1 MKKRIPELCTAAL
14 GALCLLAG
22 AGVFAAGGRP
32 MLFGALALAGAGCVL
47 LVLALSFHFGGKAG
61 RRLRRGLLGLVV
73 AGVLAFGA
81 LEGVVL
87 CGAQSTLSDTEP
99 DAVVI
104 LGAAVWDGEPSPV
117 LKRRISAGA
126 AWLAEHP
133 DVPVVVTGGVD
144 TGETVSEA
152 AVMAAALE
160 EDYGIDPDRIY
171 LEEQATNTLENLTCS
186 IALLEE
192 AGVSSEQLL
201 VVSSAPHLARV
212 RLLAGR
218 CGVNADCLAA
228 SVPGGIEYRAYLY
241 LREAAAL
248 VKSFFVDFPLSSG

>member
-1 MKKRIPELCTAAL
+1 MKKRIPELCTGIG

-22 AGVFAAGGRP
+22 VAVLAAGGRP
-32 MLFGALALAGAGCVL
+32 MLFGALALWAVGCGL
-47 LVLALSFHFGGKAG
+47 LALALSFHLGGRAG
-61 RRLRRGLLGLVV
+61 RRLRRGLVALVAAGILG
-73 AGVLAFGA
+73 FGA

-87 CGAQSTLSDTEP
+87 WGAESTLSGDTP

-117 LKRRISAGA
+117 LNRRIAAGA
-126 AWLAEHP
+126 GYLAEHP

-152 AVMAAALE
+152 AVMAAVLE
-160 EDYGIDPDRIY
+160 EDYGIDPERIY

-186 IALLEE
+186 MAVLEG
-192 AGVSSEQLL
+192 AGLPASHLL

-218 CGVNADCLAA
+218 CGVTVDCLAA
-228 SVPGGIEYRAYLY
+228 SVPGGIRYRAYLY

-248 VKSFFVDFPLSSG
+248 VKSFFVDFP

>member
-1 MKKRIPELCTAAL
+1 MMKKRLPAICTGLA

-22 AGVFAAGGRP
+22 IGVFVAGGRP

-47 LVLALSFHFGGKAG
+47 LVLALSFRFGGKTG
-61 RRLRRGLLGLVV
+61 RRLRRVLAVVV
-73 AGVLAFGA
+73 AVGVLAFGA
-81 LEGVVL
+81 LEGVVF
-87 CGAQSTLSDTEP
+87 CSAQSTLSDAEP

-117 LKRRISAGA
+117 LNRRISAGA

-160 EDYGIDPDRIY
+160 ESYGIDPDRIY
-171 LEEQATNTLENLTCS
+171 LEEQATNTLENLTCTV
-186 IALLEE
+186 ALLEAE
-192 AGVSSEQLL
+192 GLPAEHLL

-248 VKSFFVDFPLSSG
+248 AKSFFVDFP

>member
-1 MKKRIPELCTAAL
+1 MKKRLPAICTAAL
-14 GALCLLAG
+14 GAVCLVAG
-22 AGVFAAGGRP
+22 IGVFAAGGRP
-32 MLFGALALAGAGCVL
+32 MLFGALALAGIGCVL
-47 LVLALSFHFGGKAG
+47 LVLALSLHFGGKAG
-61 RRLRRGLLGLVV
+61 RRLRRGLLGVAA

-87 CGAQSTLSDTEP
+87 CGAQSTLSDTAP

-117 LKRRISAGA
+117 LNRRIAAGA

-160 EDYGIDPDRIY
+160 DYGIDPDRIY

-192 AGVSSEQLL
+192 AGLPSEQLL

-248 VKSFFVDFPLSSG
+248 VKSFFVDFPLE

>member
-61 RRLRRGLLGLVV
+61 RRLRRGLLGLVA

-87 CGAQSTLSDTEP
+87 CGAQSTLSAAEP

-117 LKRRISAGA
+117 LNRRIAAGA

-160 EDYGIDPDRIY
+160 DYGIDSDRIY

-192 AGVSSEQLL
+192 VGLSSEQLL

-228 SVPGGIEYRAYLY
+228 SVPGGIKYRAYLY

-248 VKSFFVDFPLSSG
+248 VKSFFVDFPLE

>member
-1 MKKRIPELCTAAL
+1 MKKRIPELCIAAL

-22 AGVFAAGGRP
+22 MAVFTAGGRP

-61 RRLRRGLLGLVV
+61 RRLRRVLLGVV
-73 AGVLAFGA
+73 AAGVLAFGA

-87 CGAQSTLSDTEP
+87 CGAQSTLSDAEP

-117 LKRRISAGA
+117 LNRRIAAGA

-160 EDYGIDPDRIY
+160 DYGIDSDRIY

-192 AGVSSEQLL
+192 VGLSSEQLL

>member
-1 MKKRIPELCTAAL
+1 MKKRIPELCTSLA
-14 GALCLLAG
+14 GVLCLLAG
-22 AGVFAAGGRP
+22 IGVFAVGGRP
-32 MLFGALALAGAGCVL
+32 MLFGALALGVIGCVL
-47 LVLALSFHFGGKAG
+47 LVLALSFRFGGKAG
-61 RRLRRGLLGLVV
+61 RRLRRGLLGVV
-73 AGVLAFGA
+73 AAGVLAFGA
-81 LEGVVL
+81 LEGVVVY
-87 CGAQSTLSDTEP
+87 GAQSTLSDTEP

-117 LKRRISAGA
+117 LNRRISAGA
-126 AWLAEHP
+126 AWLTERP

-152 AVMAAALE
+152 EVMAAVLE

-171 LEEQATNTLENLTCS
+171 LEEQATNTLENLTCTM
-186 IALLEE
+186 ALLEE
-192 AGVSSEQLL
+192 EGLSADHLL

-218 CGVNADCLAA
+218 CGVTADCLAA
-228 SVPGGIEYRAYLY
+228 GVPGGTEYRAYLY

-248 VKSFFVDFPLSSG
+248 VKSFFVDFP

>member
-14 GALCLLAG
+14 GAMCLLAG
-22 AGVFAAGGRP
+22 MAVFTAGGRP
-32 MLFGALALAGAGCVL
+32 MLFGALALAGIGCVL

-61 RRLRRGLLGLVV
+61 RRLRRVLLGVV
-73 AGVLAFGA
+73 AAGVLAFGA

-160 EDYGIDPDRIY
+160 DYGIDPDRIY

-192 AGVSSEQLL
+192 AGLPAEHLL